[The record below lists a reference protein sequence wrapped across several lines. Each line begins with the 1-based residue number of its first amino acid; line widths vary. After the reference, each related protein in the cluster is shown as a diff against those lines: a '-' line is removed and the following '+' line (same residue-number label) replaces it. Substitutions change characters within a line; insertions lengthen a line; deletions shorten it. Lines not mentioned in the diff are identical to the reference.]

1 MNMVR
6 TNFGFNNSC
15 SFPSASFPKY
25 SSYFQTTS
33 ALKRLSAIFRD
44 DGIFGF
50 HIVCSLRLLPARI
63 SYNSKGIFI
72 CKEQSGKG
80 GKSRKK
86 KGRKKGKRKR
96 KRNEKRGKAKQERR
110 KEQEKEGQKERKEKG
125 KEKRKKRESKAG
137 KAERAGKR
145 RTERKERERERET
158 KKRGRAKWE
167 RGKEREKEEKEAQR
181 AKWKKA
187 VSSPQPCPRRRVFP
201 LQKSRNPR
209 FRL

>member
-96 KRNEKRGKAKQERR
+96 NEKRGKAKQERR

-125 KEKRKKRESKAG
+125 KEKRKKEGEQSG
-137 KAERAGKR
+137 KEEKSGKKKKR
-145 RTERKERERERET
+145 KRKERNG
-158 KKRGRAKWE
+158 KK
-167 RGKEREKEEKEAQR
+167 
-181 AKWKKA
+181 
-187 VSSPQPCPRRRVFP
+187 P
-201 LQKSRNPR
+201 
-209 FRL
+209 

>member
-25 SSYFQTTS
+25 SSYFRPKTPFCDISGRWYFRVPYCVFIKTAAGPYFLQWQRNFYMQR
-33 ALKRLSAIFRD
+33 AKRERW
-44 DGIFGF
+44 
-50 HIVCSLRLLPARI
+50 
-63 SYNSKGIFI
+63 
-72 CKEQSGKG
+72 
-80 GKSRKK
+80 
-86 KGRKKGKRKR
+86 
-96 KRNEKRGKAKQERR
+96 EKR
-110 KEQEKEGQKERKEKG
+110 EKEGQKERKE

-145 RTERKERERERET
+145 RTERRERG
-158 KKRGRAKWE
+158 KAKRE
-167 RGKEREKEEKEAQR
+167 RGKEREKEEKETQR

-201 LQKSRNPR
+201 LQKSRNLG

>member
-63 SYNSKGIFI
+63 SYNSKGILY
-72 CKEQSGKG
+72 
-80 GKSRKK
+80 
-86 KGRKKGKRKR
+86 
-96 KRNEKRGKAKQERR
+96 AK
-110 KEQEKEGQKERKEKG
+110 
-125 KEKRKKRESKAG
+125 SKAE
-137 KAERAGKR
+137 KMERTGKR
-145 RTERKERERERET
+145 RTERKERERET
-158 KKRGRAKWE
+158 KKE
-167 RGKEREKEEKEAQR
+167 GKQSRKGG
-181 AKWKKA
+181 
-187 VSSPQPCPRRRVFP
+187 
-201 LQKSRNPR
+201 KSRKKKDRKKGKRKGKGKKNEK
-209 FRL
+209 

>member
-63 SYNSKGIFI
+63 SYNSKGILY
-72 CKEQSGKG
+72 
-80 GKSRKK
+80 
-86 KGRKKGKRKR
+86 
-96 KRNEKRGKAKQERR
+96 AK
-110 KEQEKEGQKERKEKG
+110 
-125 KEKRKKRESKAG
+125 SKAE
-137 KAERAGKR
+137 KMERTGKR
-145 RTERKERERERET
+145 RTENDKEQNGKSHKFSPTTSQAPGFRDT
-158 KKRGRAKWE
+158 KNARSE
-167 RGKEREKEEKEAQR
+167 
-181 AKWKKA
+181 
-187 VSSPQPCPRRRVFP
+187 RRRCFGLKAERP
-201 LQKSRNPR
+201 YLAITGL
-209 FRL
+209 RL

>member
-63 SYNSKGIFI
+63 SYNSKGILY
-72 CKEQSGKG
+72 
-80 GKSRKK
+80 
-86 KGRKKGKRKR
+86 
-96 KRNEKRGKAKQERR
+96 AK
-110 KEQEKEGQKERKEKG
+110 
-125 KEKRKKRESKAG
+125 SKAE
-137 KAERAGKR
+137 KMERTGKR
-145 RTERKERERERET
+145 RTERKERERET
-158 KKRGRAKWE
+158 KKE
-167 RGKEREKEEKEAQR
+167 GKQSRKGG
-181 AKWKKA
+181 
-187 VSSPQPCPRRRVFP
+187 
-201 LQKSRNPR
+201 KSRKKKDRKKGKRKGKGKGKKNEK
-209 FRL
+209 

>member
-25 SSYFQTTS
+25 SSYFRPKTPFCNISGRWYFRVPYCVFIKTAAGPYFLQWQRNFYMQR
-33 ALKRLSAIFRD
+33 AKRERW
-44 DGIFGF
+44 
-50 HIVCSLRLLPARI
+50 
-63 SYNSKGIFI
+63 
-72 CKEQSGKG
+72 
-80 GKSRKK
+80 
-86 KGRKKGKRKR
+86 
-96 KRNEKRGKAKQERR
+96 EKR
-110 KEQEKEGQKERKEKG
+110 EKEGQKERKEKEKEKE

-137 KAERAGKR
+137 KAERVGKR
-145 RTERKERERERET
+145 RTERKERERERKT
-158 KKRGRAKWE
+158 KNKRGKAKRE
-167 RGKEREKEEKEAQR
+167 RQKEREKEEKEAQR

-201 LQKSRNPR
+201 LQKSRNLG

>member
-63 SYNSKGIFI
+63 SYNSKGILYA
-72 CKEQSGKG
+72 
-80 GKSRKK
+80 KSKAEKMERT
-86 KGRKKGKRKR
+86 GKRRTER
-96 KRNEKRGKAKQERR
+96 KERERERERKTKNKRGKAKRERQ
-110 KEQEKEGQKERKEKG
+110 KEREKEGQKERKEKG
-125 KEKRKKRESKAG
+125 KEKRKKEGEQSG
-137 KAERAGKR
+137 
-145 RTERKERERERET
+145 
-158 KKRGRAKWE
+158 
-167 RGKEREKEEKEAQR
+167 KEEKSG
-181 AKWKKA
+181 KKKKRK
-187 VSSPQPCPRRRVFP
+187 C
-201 LQKSRNPR
+201 KERNGKKP
-209 FRL
+209 

>member
-25 SSYFQTTS
+25 SSYFRPKTPFCNISGRWYFRVPYCVFIKTAAGPYFLQWQRNFYMQR
-33 ALKRLSAIFRD
+33 AKRERWEK
-44 DGIFGF
+44 
-50 HIVCSLRLLPARI
+50 RE
-63 SYNSKGIFI
+63 
-72 CKEQSGKG
+72 KEGQKEGKEKEKRKRKRGKAKRERRKRAEKRRAERQERERKTKKEGKQSGKEE
-80 GKSRKK
+80 KSGKK
-86 KGRKKGKRKR
+86 KGRKKGKGK
-96 KRNEKRGKAKQERR
+96 KNKKRGKAKR
-110 KEQEKEGQKERKEKG
+110 
-125 KEKRKKRESKAG
+125 
-137 KAERAGKR
+137 
-145 RTERKERERERET
+145 
-158 KKRGRAKWE
+158 E
-167 RGKEREKEEKEAQR
+167 RGKEREKEEKETQR

>member
-63 SYNSKGIFI
+63 SYNSKGILY
-72 CKEQSGKG
+72 
-80 GKSRKK
+80 
-86 KGRKKGKRKR
+86 
-96 KRNEKRGKAKQERR
+96 AK
-110 KEQEKEGQKERKEKG
+110 
-125 KEKRKKRESKAG
+125 SKAE
-137 KAERAGKR
+137 KMERTGKR
-145 RTERKERERERET
+145 RTERRERET

-167 RGKEREKEEKEAQR
+167 RGKERKKEGQKERKEKEQSGKGGKSGKKKKRKRKER
-181 AKWKKA
+181 NGKK
-187 VSSPQPCPRRRVFP
+187 P
-201 LQKSRNPR
+201 
-209 FRL
+209 

>member
-63 SYNSKGIFI
+63 SYNSKGILY
-72 CKEQSGKG
+72 
-80 GKSRKK
+80 
-86 KGRKKGKRKR
+86 
-96 KRNEKRGKAKQERR
+96 AK
-110 KEQEKEGQKERKEKG
+110 
-125 KEKRKKRESKAG
+125 SKAE
-137 KAERAGKR
+137 KMERTGKR
-145 RTERKERERERET
+145 RTERKERERERERKT
-158 KKRGRAKWE
+158 KNKRGKAKRE
-167 RGKEREKEEKEAQR
+167 RQKEREKEEKETQR

>member
-63 SYNSKGIFI
+63 SYNSKGILYA
-72 CKEQSGKG
+72 
-80 GKSRKK
+80 KSKAEKMERT
-86 KGRKKGKRKR
+86 GKRR
-96 KRNEKRGKAKQERR
+96 TERRERGKAKRERGKER
-110 KEQEKEGQKERKEKG
+110 KKEGQKERKEK
-125 KEKRKKRESKAG
+125 RKKEGEQSG
-137 KAERAGKR
+137 
-145 RTERKERERERET
+145 
-158 KKRGRAKWE
+158 
-167 RGKEREKEEKEAQR
+167 KEEKSG
-181 AKWKKA
+181 KKKKRK
-187 VSSPQPCPRRRVFP
+187 C
-201 LQKSRNPR
+201 KERNGKKP
-209 FRL
+209 

>member
-63 SYNSKGIFI
+63 SYNSKGILY
-72 CKEQSGKG
+72 
-80 GKSRKK
+80 
-86 KGRKKGKRKR
+86 
-96 KRNEKRGKAKQERR
+96 AK
-110 KEQEKEGQKERKEKG
+110 
-125 KEKRKKRESKAG
+125 SKAG

-145 RTERKERERERET
+145 RTERKERERERKT
-158 KKRGRAKWE
+158 KKRGRAKRE
-167 RGKEREKEEKEAQR
+167 RGKEREKEEKEMQR

-201 LQKSRNPR
+201 LQKSRDLG

>member
-63 SYNSKGIFI
+63 SYNSKGILY
-72 CKEQSGKG
+72 
-80 GKSRKK
+80 
-86 KGRKKGKRKR
+86 
-96 KRNEKRGKAKQERR
+96 AK
-110 KEQEKEGQKERKEKG
+110 
-125 KEKRKKRESKAG
+125 SKAE
-137 KAERAGKR
+137 KMERTGKR
-145 RTERKERERERET
+145 RTERRERET

>member
-25 SSYFQTTS
+25 SSYFRPKTPFCNISGRWYFRVPYCVFIKTAAGPYFLQWQRNFYMQR
-33 ALKRLSAIFRD
+33 AKRERW
-44 DGIFGF
+44 
-50 HIVCSLRLLPARI
+50 
-63 SYNSKGIFI
+63 
-72 CKEQSGKG
+72 
-80 GKSRKK
+80 
-86 KGRKKGKRKR
+86 
-96 KRNEKRGKAKQERR
+96 EKR
-110 KEQEKEGQKERKEKG
+110 EKEGQKERKEKEKE

-137 KAERAGKR
+137 KAERVGKR
-145 RTERKERERERET
+145 RTERKERERERKT
-158 KKRGRAKWE
+158 KNKRGKAKRE
-167 RGKEREKEEKEAQR
+167 RQKEREKEEKEAQR

-201 LQKSRNPR
+201 LQKSRNLG

>member
-25 SSYFQTTS
+25 SSYFRPKTPFCNISGRWYFRVPYCVFIKTAVGPYFLQWQRNFYMQR
-33 ALKRLSAIFRD
+33 AKRERWEKRKKE
-44 DGIFGF
+44 GQKE
-50 HIVCSLRLLPARI
+50 RKEKE
-63 SYNSKGIFI
+63 KG
-72 CKEQSGKG
+72 KEKRKKEGKQSG
-80 GKSRKK
+80 KK
-86 KGRKKGKRKR
+86 KGRKKGKRKG
-96 KRNEKRGKAKQERR
+96 KRG
-110 KEQEKEGQKERKEKG
+110 
-125 KEKRKKRESKAG
+125 
-137 KAERAGKR
+137 
-145 RTERKERERERET
+145 ERERKT
-158 KKRGRAKWE
+158 KKRGRAKRERWE
-167 RGKEREKEEKEAQR
+167 KREKEEKETQR

>member
-63 SYNSKGIFI
+63 SYNSKGILY
-72 CKEQSGKG
+72 
-80 GKSRKK
+80 
-86 KGRKKGKRKR
+86 
-96 KRNEKRGKAKQERR
+96 AK
-110 KEQEKEGQKERKEKG
+110 
-125 KEKRKKRESKAG
+125 SKAE
-137 KAERAGKR
+137 KMERTGKR
-145 RTERKERERERET
+145 RTERKERERERKT
-158 KKRGRAKWE
+158 KKRGRAKRE
-167 RGKEREKEEKEAQR
+167 RGKEREKEEKEMQR

-201 LQKSRNPR
+201 LQKSRDLG